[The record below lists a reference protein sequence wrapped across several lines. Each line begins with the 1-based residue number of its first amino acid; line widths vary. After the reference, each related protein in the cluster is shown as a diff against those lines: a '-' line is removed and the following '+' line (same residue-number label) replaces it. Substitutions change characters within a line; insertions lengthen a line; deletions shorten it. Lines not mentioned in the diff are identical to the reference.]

1 MNEPWTDED
10 LLKALDLRDHEGL
23 TMEVIGQRLGRN
35 RNAVIGALSRVGAA
49 MKDDNGVGNGT
60 MPRKWW
66 KR

>member
-23 TMEVIGQRLGRN
+23 TMEVIGQRLGRK
-35 RNAVIGALSRVGAA
+35 RNAVIGALGRVSAA